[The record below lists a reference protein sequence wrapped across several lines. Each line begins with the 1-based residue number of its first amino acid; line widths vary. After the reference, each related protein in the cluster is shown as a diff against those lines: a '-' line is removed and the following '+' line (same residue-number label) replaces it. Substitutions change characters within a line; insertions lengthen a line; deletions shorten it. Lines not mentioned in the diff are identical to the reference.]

1 MKMSMNLTAKEVAEL
16 EEVIKDQDI
25 SFFNELDFP
34 VDLMDHKIH
43 CKNKSVVMD
52 YYDGTYDVE
61 INEKFMIFII
71 RKSISIYKIC
81 KNFVS
86 IVKDFFK
93 GFNSEC
99 DEFIG
104 DEDAEIKIDDM
115 DAEEFDR
122 KRKRIQDSLDPNYK
136 IKLRNDFVEL
146 IKLCNSD
153 SIAYNTLGVIGLRE
167 TNTLKAAKIFFN
179 ADEILVTCDDPNS
192 KNTQTSFSYAEDVIS
207 TYKQVIDFVTKDNK

>member
-1 MKMSMNLTAKEVAEL
+1 MKMSMNLTTKEVAEL
-16 EEVIKDQDI
+16 KEIIKDQDI
-25 SFFNELDFP
+25 GFFNELDFP

-81 KNFVS
+81 KNFIS

-122 KRKRIQDSLDPNYK
+122 KRKRIQDSLDRSYRV
-136 IKLRNDFVEL
+136 KLYYDLVKLLKLYNDDLAIHDTAGV
-146 IKLCNSD
+146 I
-153 SIAYNTLGVIGLRE
+153 TLGE
-167 TNTLKAAKIFFN
+167 TDVSESASIYFN
-179 ADEILVTCDDPNS
+179 EDEILITCKNS
-192 KNTQTSFSYAEDVIS
+192 STQTAFRYTEDVIDI
-207 TYKQVIDFVTKDNK
+207 YKQVIDFITKK

>member
-122 KRKRIQDSLDPNYK
+122 KRKRIHDSLDHGYRV
-136 IKLRNDFVEL
+136 KLHDDLVKLLKLSDSNLNLTTYSDKRIML
-146 IKLCNSD
+146 IKFEETDTLNATEIHFD
-153 SIAYNTLGVIGLRE
+153 ENGISIFGRGVVVGVKY
-167 TNTLKAAKIFFN
+167 T
-179 ADEILVTCDDPNS
+179 D
-192 KNTQTSFSYAEDVIS
+192 DVIDI
-207 TYKQVIDFVTKDNK
+207 YKRIIDIATKDN